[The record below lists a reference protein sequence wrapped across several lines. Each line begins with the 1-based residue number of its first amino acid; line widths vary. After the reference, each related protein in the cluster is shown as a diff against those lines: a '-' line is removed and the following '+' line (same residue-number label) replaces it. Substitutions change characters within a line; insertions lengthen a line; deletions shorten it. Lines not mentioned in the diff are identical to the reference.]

1 MGRKLLGAAALA
13 LAALGACA
21 PPVRFH
27 GYVPSDSALAGL
39 AVGVD
44 TREDVIAAVGRPT
57 AGGVLGDTGFY
68 YVQSEFRQLA
78 FLEPREVGREVLAIS
93 FAPDGTIG
101 NIERFGLEDGRVVP
115 LSTRVTEGVFADRAF
130 VAQILGNIGRF
141 DATRLFDDEDE

>member
-44 TREDVIAAVGRPT
+44 TRADVIAAGADGVAVVT
-57 AGGVLGDTGFY
+57 DIFMAGDVEAAARRLRAAVDAA
-68 YVQSEFRQLA
+68 LA
-78 FLEPREVGREVLAIS
+78 ARTPA
-93 FAPDGTIG
+93 
-101 NIERFGLEDGRVVP
+101 
-115 LSTRVTEGVFADRAF
+115 
-130 VAQILGNIGRF
+130 
-141 DATRLFDDEDE
+141 